1 MDRRNSPFRT
11 ILGWLTKPDSICSSD
26 LIFVLAGKH
35 ERKDYALRLFW
46 EQFSPRILFS
56 VGRFELRRFSAL
68 ALPAS
73 MRLLQLASECPP
85 SRRHFFVYMDS
96 KESYIQHVEPK
107 GLGTLTE
114 MNALSDWL
122 KAHREIRTVLIVSS
136 WTHLFRLRMCC
147 KALFSAS
154 VANRLVAIPKD
165 ESGKAT
171 TNPQSREQHGQY
183 LLELAK
189 IGLYATVLTIYRI
202 RARTVR
208 DPKPQSCEEYLAGQ
222 SILTAD
228 PISSPAR
235 PRTLE
240 DKEP

>member
-1 MDRRNSPFRT
+1 MYKRRSPFRA
-11 ILGWLTKPDSICSSD
+11 ILGWLAKPDSIDRAD

-46 EQFSPRILFS
+46 EQYSPRILFS
-56 VGRFELRRFSAL
+56 VGRFEVRRFSTL

-73 MRLLQLASECPP
+73 MGLPRLASQWPP
-85 SRRHFFVYMDS
+85 SRRHFFVYMDG
-96 KESYIQHVEPK
+96 KKSYTQHVEPK

-147 KALFSAS
+147 DALLPVS

-165 ESGKAT
+165 ESKNDR
-171 TNPQSREQHGQY
+171 TNIQNGENHGQH

-189 IGLYATVLTIYRI
+189 IVLYAVVLTFYRV
-202 RARTVR
+202 RAHTVR
-208 DPKPQSCEEYLAGQ
+208 DPKQQRCEEHLAGQ
-222 SILTAD
+222 SALRTN
-228 PISSPAR
+228 PISSPAS

-240 DKEP
+240 NR